1 MKFRKIASLVL
12 PVIIVFFTMYSCIN
26 KGSSH
31 KDPEVVAKIEKEFV
45 KKEEVNEY
53 YSGLENGFI
62 DQYGEDYKES
72 DDFKQIYLDLVNQYV
87 EQRVLVQLA
96 KDEGLVNESD
106 IQEKVDEEFEN
117 MKSVFGN
124 DEAFSTAIINSRFK
138 DEEDYKSKLK
148 ISLIIE
154 ELIAKETEN
163 LKVSNSEIESYYKE
177 NSDKFVRGPGADVY
191 HIFLN
196 EESSALKVLDLLD
209 GGEDFSKI
217 AEIHSQDGSVSV
229 GGYLGYQEFENSQ
242 LVEEFMEEVRDMEEG
257 EVRGPVKTQFG
268 YHIIKV
274 ENVNE
279 DEWTEDLDRVSK
291 NIEETLKAEKINE
304 VMDSLIQKAK
314 DKYGVQ
320 VYEDNILGKKE

>member
-1 MKFRKIASLVL
+1 
-12 PVIIVFFTMYSCIN
+12 
-26 KGSSH
+26 
-31 KDPEVVAKIEKEFV
+31 
-45 KKEEVNEY
+45 
-53 YSGLENGFI
+53 
-62 DQYGEDYKES
+62 
-72 DDFKQIYLDLVNQYV
+72 
-87 EQRVLVQLA
+87 
-96 KDEGLVNESD
+96 
-106 IQEKVDEEFEN
+106 

-209 GGEDFSKI
+209 NGEDFSKL
-217 AEIHSQDGSVSV
+217 AEIHSQDGSASV

-314 DKYGVQ
+314 DKYGVKI
-320 VYEDNILGKKE
+320 YEDNILGKKE